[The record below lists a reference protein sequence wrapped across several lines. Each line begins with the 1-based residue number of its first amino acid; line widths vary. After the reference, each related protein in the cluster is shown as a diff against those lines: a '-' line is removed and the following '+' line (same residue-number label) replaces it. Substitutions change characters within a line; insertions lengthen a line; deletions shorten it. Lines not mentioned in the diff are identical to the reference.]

1 MPDMDPLDDEFVR
14 AQPAN
19 KASAMLTAVEQFRS
33 TFVDMSEVSV
43 RTLNQETSKVLAR
56 VKRGEEITLTERGEV
71 IARIVPAS
79 AGTLDPLIRTG
90 RVQPAAPRG
99 PAPRPTIP
107 MRGDLDAGTLLERM
121 RAEERY

>member
-1 MPDMDPLDDEFVR
+1 
-14 AQPAN
+14 
-19 KASAMLTAVEQFRS
+19 
-33 TFVDMSEVSV
+33 MSEVSI

-79 AGTLDPLIRTG
+79 SGPLDSLISDG
-90 RVQPAAPRG
+90 RVQPATVHG

-107 MRGDLDAGTLLERM
+107 IRGGPDAGTLLERM
-121 RAEERY
+121 RAEEPY